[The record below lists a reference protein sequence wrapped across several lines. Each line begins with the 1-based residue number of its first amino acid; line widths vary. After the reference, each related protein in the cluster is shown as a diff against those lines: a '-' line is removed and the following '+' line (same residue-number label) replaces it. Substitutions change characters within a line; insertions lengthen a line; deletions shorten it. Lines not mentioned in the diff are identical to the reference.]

1 MRKTGKEMAQVNDGN
16 PGGKEEIDA
25 WVISATPR
33 ELQEYIHHIGI
44 GPHAYLYQRA
54 RTALEIRLA
63 EDAQKQADKL
73 ARFTFWLICFT
84 VALVFI
90 GVIQVVIMFSKL

>member
-1 MRKTGKEMAQVNDGN
+1 MRKTGKQIAQIIDGI
-16 PGGKEEIDA
+16 PGGKDEIDA
-25 WVISATPR
+25 WIISATPR
-33 ELQEYIHHIGI
+33 ELQEYILHIGI

-63 EDAQKQADKL
+63 EDASQQADKL

-90 GVIQVVIMFSKL
+90 GFVQIVIIFLKP